1 LGRGF
6 EPHPPHEQ
14 IRKVHSTRSF
24 TDSTRAGEI
33 LNEVWG
39 PLDRSEVLKPR
50 AGLGVTADRADVA
63 AAAAP
68 FESAVRLKVMAVSPV
83 SVML

>member
-1 LGRGF
+1 VGSSPTRPTNKSAKYIPLGVLQTQHGL
-6 EPHPPHEQ
+6 
-14 IRKVHSTRSF
+14 K
-24 TDSTRAGEI
+24 GEI